1 MYYKVLKM
9 TAVQRLSSLYCKD
22 NGVFQTCYH
31 QCIQCGVIFGCAL
44 PIGVII
50 HSITVGV
57 VYATVQS
64 PKWSLHSDIDISL
77 GGYSEL
83 LMSVS

>member
-1 MYYKVLKM
+1 M

-31 QCIQCGVIFGCAL
+31 QCIQCGIIFVVSWHAL

-50 HSITVGV
+50 HSIMVDV
-57 VYATVQS
+57 IYATVQR
-64 PKWSLHSDIDISL
+64 PFEYKNAN
-77 GGYSEL
+77 
-83 LMSVS
+83 